1 MQIICPSPFIAQV
14 FESAATVQVE
24 TWPELPAIKKFVWQN
39 ASLKRA
45 EFHFLF
51 PLRRQN
57 VLEWESHG
65 ARVERLQAVW
75 QQPPQLFQAGAKMR
89 LQMTPRS
96 HGGHLFYYYFYYY
109 CFFVSWWLPPPSCWL
124 APGRLVLLLLLP
136 RMSTMVLVAV
146 ILLAGHSLLLLLGD
160 FPLGLLSTTSR
171 IPCTRWF
178 YRALFTPF
186 SSVSQSA
193 LKALDTCLPSV
204 LPWKLASFNS
214 TYL

>member
-1 MQIICPSPFIAQV
+1 MRLWNGQSSI
-14 FESAATVQVE
+14 
-24 TWPELPAIKKFVWQN
+24 
-39 ASLKRA
+39 
-45 EFHFLF
+45 FLF

-57 VLEWESHG
+57 VLQWEPHG
-65 ARVERLQAVW
+65 ARVGRLQAVW
-75 QQPPQLFQAGAKMR
+75 QQPPQLLQAGAKMR
-89 LQMTPRS
+89 LQMTSWS
-96 HGGHLFYYYFYYY
+96 HGGHLFYYLYFYYF
-109 CFFVSWWLPPPSCWL
+109 CFFFVSWWLPLPSSCWL

-146 ILLAGHSLLLLLGD
+146 ILLAGHSLLLLGD

-171 IPCTRWF
+171 ILCTRWF

>member
-1 MQIICPSPFIAQV
+1 MLQ
-14 FESAATVQVE
+14 
-24 TWPELPAIKKFVWQN
+24 
-39 ASLKRA
+39 
-45 EFHFLF
+45 
-51 PLRRQN
+51 
-57 VLEWESHG
+57 WEPHG
-65 ARVERLQAVW
+65 ARVGGLQAVW

-89 LQMTPRS
+89 LQMTSRS

-160 FPLGLLSTTSR
+160 FPLGLLSTTS
-171 IPCTRWF
+171 IILYYLPGDSTGPF
-178 YRALFTPF
+178 FTLF

-204 LPWKLASFNS
+204 C
-214 TYL
+214 YLGSLQALIQHICNE